1 MSDKKDQKLNLPTTS
16 IPMKANLN
24 IREPE
29 MLKEWD
35 ERQVYKKIR
44 SKRKGREKF
53 LLHDGPPYANGN
65 IHLGH
70 AVNKVLKDVIIRSK
84 TLEGFDAPYVPG
96 WDCHGLPIEHQV
108 EKKIGKKRREISQSE
123 FRDLCREFAKEQILL
138 QKDDFIRLGVFGAWD
153 DRYASLDKSFEGQ
166 AINGF
171 ARIYHNGHVEKGF
184 KPVHWCLECS
194 SSLAEA
200 EVEYIDKDS
209 ISIDVKFELNDQ
221 SSDKLAKSLGMELDK
236 KVCVVIWTT
245 TPWTIPGNQAVC
257 CNPEINYKILE
268 SETEYLLVA
277 EDLLDECLERWE
289 DKKINDLK
297 MSFKGAELEEY
308 ILLHPLYKRETP
320 VLFGD
325 HVTTE
330 TGTGFVHTAPA
341 HGVDDFNVC
350 CQKKI
355 DIVNP
360 ISMNGCYK
368 EDVGLFSGTHVRKV
382 EPIVIE
388 ELEKSNS
395 LLNQENYHHS
405 YPHCWRHKT
414 PLIFMATP
422 QWFISMSKSGLLEG
436 ANRAIED
443 VNFIPD
449 WGKERMQIMLQD
461 RPDWCISR
469 QRDWGI
475 PITLLYQSDTGEPHP
490 DQDEIFN
497 KASQAIKDNGI
508 DSWNSLDLDT
518 DDKNYEKSKDIFDV
532 WFDSGITH
540 YCVMDE
546 IFGPNTQS
554 DLYLEGSDQHRGWF
568 QSSLL
573 TSIAMKG
580 TAPYK
585 SVLTHGFVVD
595 EDGRKMSKSIGNV
608 VTPQEVIKDSGA
620 DILRYWIA
628 STDFRG
634 EMAFSKD
641 IFNRSIDGFRRIRN
655 TMRFMVSNLY
665 DYQKDFNK
673 EELLFLDRV
682 ILSRAYKLQEDI
694 RENYKNYNLHQII
707 SRVLNFCV
715 NDLGGMYLDVI
726 KDRLYTMKADSTGRR
741 SAQYSIDEILKILVK
756 SISPILPFTA
766 YEFEE
771 SLNPGKGDEVFYTE
785 FIENDD
791 LATKEDIER
800 FDFLLSLRA
809 RVYQAIELERQNGN
823 IKNALDCDLDI
834 TLPKQEFDLISLLSE
849 ELSKFFISSSCVVKE
864 GDAEAINVKK
874 SQHEKCSRCW
884 HRSEKLNDESVC
896 QRCEVNMNGD
906 GEIRSFF

>member
-1 MSDKKDQKLNLPTTS
+1 
-16 IPMKANLN
+16 
-24 IREPE
+24 
-29 MLKEWD
+29 
-35 ERQVYKKIR
+35 
-44 SKRKGREKF
+44 
-53 LLHDGPPYANGN
+53 
-65 IHLGH
+65 
-70 AVNKVLKDVIIRSK
+70 
-84 TLEGFDAPYVPG
+84 
-96 WDCHGLPIEHQV
+96 
-108 EKKIGKKRREISQSE
+108 
-123 FRDLCREFAKEQILL
+123 
-138 QKDDFIRLGVFGAWD
+138 
-153 DRYASLDKSFEGQ
+153 
-166 AINGF
+166 
-171 ARIYHNGHVEKGF
+171 
-184 KPVHWCLECS
+184 
-194 SSLAEA
+194 
-200 EVEYIDKDS
+200 
-209 ISIDVKFELNDQ
+209 
-221 SSDKLAKSLGMELDK
+221 
-236 KVCVVIWTT
+236 
-245 TPWTIPGNQAVC
+245 
-257 CNPEINYKILE
+257 
-268 SETEYLLVA
+268 
-277 EDLLDECLERWE
+277 
-289 DKKINDLK
+289 
-297 MSFKGAELEEY
+297 
-308 ILLHPLYKRETP
+308 
-320 VLFGD
+320 
-325 HVTTE
+325 
-330 TGTGFVHTAPA
+330 
-341 HGVDDFNVC
+341 
-350 CQKKI
+350 
-355 DIVNP
+355 
-360 ISMNGCYK
+360 
-368 EDVGLFSGTHVRKV
+368 
-382 EPIVIE
+382 
-388 ELEKSNS
+388 
-395 LLNQENYHHS
+395 
-405 YPHCWRHKT
+405 
-414 PLIFMATP
+414 
-422 QWFISMSKSGLLEG
+422 
-436 ANRAIED
+436 
-443 VNFIPD
+443 
-449 WGKERMQIMLQD
+449 
-461 RPDWCISR
+461 
-469 QRDWGI
+469 
-475 PITLLYQSDTGEPHP
+475 
-490 DQDEIFN
+490 
-497 KASQAIKDNGI
+497 
-508 DSWNSLDLDT
+508 
-518 DDKNYEKSKDIFDV
+518 
-532 WFDSGITH
+532 
-540 YCVMDE
+540 
-546 IFGPNTQS
+546 
-554 DLYLEGSDQHRGWF
+554 
-568 QSSLL
+568 
-573 TSIAMKG
+573 MKG

-682 ILSRAYKLQEDI
+682 ILSRAYKLQDDI

-849 ELSKFFISSSCVVKE
+849 ELSKFFISSSCVVTE
-864 GDAEAINVKK
+864 GDVEAINVKK